1 MDNTVFH
8 NCNTMSVTTMHKYY
22 HFDDII
28 KVSQWEGGP
37 GRSVYD
43 HLSLLS
49 NLNHNLK
56 LVSGHFNRFQC
67 QELALEWASTKM
79 RFTIHDPYDSHDPNT
94 DRV

>member
-1 MDNTVFH
+1 MNNTVFH

-28 KVSQWEGGP
+28 KVSNRKE
-37 GRSVYD
+37 VHTDLYD

-56 LVSGHFNRFQC
+56 YLNISVSFSVWNLLRNDIELDLPSLVNGKGQGNKT
-67 QELALEWASTKM
+67 ELGK
-79 RFTIHDPYDSHDPNT
+79 
-94 DRV
+94 